1 MAPVNKPG
9 TQGLAHI
16 VKAWGY
22 SMLGLRA
29 ALKYEEAFRLELMAC
44 IVLLPLALWLGNT
57 GVERALL
64 TGSLLLVLLVELLNS
79 GLEAVVD
86 RIGIE
91 QHALSGRAKDLGSAA
106 VFIALLNALLVWA
119 LIFFDR
125 LI

>member
-86 RIGIE
+86 RIGIQ

>member
-1 MAPVNKPG
+1 
-9 TQGLAHI
+9 
-16 VKAWGY
+16 
-22 SMLGLRA
+22 MLGLRA